1 MPSVRPSYPD
11 SDIFANQWSCET
23 INQCAARTSCS
34 VFFRVLG
41 LVTPSFS
48 SLDSSYGSLS
58 QVPRATIVWKR
69 ASGLLY
75 RRSHELTEYRTLME
89 TTKSYS
95 YFRFYTPT
103 KKNLLVLDIVGIW
116 PQFRRQCTWTHPSET
131 MRNSENLSLSI
142 SSHYDDAGG
151 LIMVVATTVGAQ
163 KTVLEQATNG
173 PQHVRQQ
180 YAGRHGN
187 TGEGRPRRRRGGVT

>member
-1 MPSVRPSYPD
+1 M
-11 SDIFANQWSCET
+11 
-23 INQCAARTSCS
+23 
-34 VFFRVLG
+34 VLF
-41 LVTPSFS
+41 LRF
-48 SLDSSYGSLS
+48 
-58 QVPRATIVWKR
+58 RATIVWKR

-89 TTKSYS
+89 TTKSYF
-95 YFRFYTPT
+95 YFRFYTP
-103 KKNLLVLDIVGIW
+103 KKPLSARYCRDLATVQETMHLDTPFGDDA
-116 PQFRRQCTWTHPSET
+116 QFRKP
-131 MRNSENLSLSI
+131 LSI
-142 SSHYDDAGG
+142 ASHYDDAGG

-187 TGEGRPRRRRGGVT
+187 TGEGRPRRRGGDLMSDEI